1 MSPLQLLLA
10 SCLTLFFDFTH
21 ADCEFN
27 CPQGYQKNPSGNI
40 PIVNGCGGQ
49 GSIDFNPLF
58 PAFTDICNDHDR
70 CYGKCGTSKNS
81 YDEEFSRGMIKYCES
96 WRRHS
101 IEFYRDCT
109 TLASAYSVGVQALGC
124 PFYIAAQKQGCSCT
138 RSRSL

>member
-81 YDEEFSRGMIKYCES
+81 CDEEFSRGMIKYCES

-101 IEFYRDCT
+101 IEFYRDCNA
-109 TLASAYSVGVQALGC
+109 LASAYSVGVQALGC